1 MDQRL
6 KLQTI
11 LEELL
16 GSRNVYYQPPATIQM
31 SYPAI
36 VYSKEL
42 YDIKTANDYIYL
54 KKKRYQLTVIDRRPD
69 NPVIEKLMELPLCG
83 YNRHFTSDNL
93 HHDVLTIYY

>member
-1 MDQRL
+1 MDRRL
-6 KLQTI
+6 ELQTK

-54 KKKRYQLTVIDRRPD
+54 KKKRYSLTVIDRRPD
-69 NPVIEKLMELPLCG
+69 NPVIEQLMELPLCG
-83 YNRHFTSDNL
+83 YDRHYTSDNL

>member
-6 KLQTI
+6 KLQAM

-16 GSRNVYYQPPATIQM
+16 GSRNVYYQPPATIKM

-36 VYSKEL
+36 VYTKEGYSTKDADDSL
-42 YDIKTANDYIYL
+42 YL

-83 YNRHFTSDNL
+83 YDRPFTSDNL
-93 HHDVLTIYY
+93 YHDVLTIYY

>member
-6 KLQTI
+6 KLQAI

-36 VYSKEL
+36 VYSKEG
-42 YDIKTANDYIYL
+42 YNKKDANDSTYL

-83 YNRHFTSDNL
+83 YDRHFTSDNL

>member
-1 MDQRL
+1 MDRRL
-6 KLQTI
+6 ELQTK

-54 KKKRYQLTVIDRRPD
+54 KKKRYSLTVIDRRPD

-83 YNRHFTSDNL
+83 YDRHYTSDNL